1 MLPHVVIDALDLR
14 EQSARGPM
22 TVLGDYLSRRRML
35 IVLDNCEHLV
45 DAAADLTNGM
55 LRVAPDVRVL
65 ATSRQSLG
73 IAGEHVYPVP
83 PLPVGALDEPVPPGT
98 AAQYPSVTLF
108 VERAA
113 AVIPGFSLTAENETA
128 VVRLCQRLE
137 GIPLAIELAAVQL
150 RVLSVDELAGRLDDR
165 FRLLRAGGRNLPE
178 RHRTL
183 KAVVDWSHDLC
194 TSAERTLWARASM
207 FAGGFGVDALEA
219 VCSDDTLSEDDVL
232 ETVAGLLDKS
242 IFLREER
249 GKQVRFRMVET
260 LRSYGQARLAES
272 EDEAALR
279 RRHRDWY
286 LRQLETAGEEW
297 AGPRQEEWASWLM
310 AEHANLRRAFEFC
323 LSQPGEARAG
333 LRMASVPWFWF
344 AVGHPIEGS
353 LWLDRALALDVEPSR
368 DRAWALA
375 TAAYIAPSDG
385 DAAMGLAE
393 AARSLAVEL
402 EDPAAL
408 AYATHVLGVRH
419 YLSNDLTR
427 AVPLLVEA
435 LELYACVE
443 VPAIYPEVLRTELVT
458 AHILVGAIDEA
469 AEVVEE
475 LIERWG
481 TPGERWELAWALW
494 GRGFLEL
501 MQGELTRSESDLC
514 ESIRIQRVFHD
525 IFGLALAVD
534 VLAWTTAAKGDGERA
549 ATLLGAAS
557 NLWQTVGAQLLG
569 SAHML
574 ALRDRFE
581 KAARQVSGDATFAV
595 AFGRGRALTL
605 TQIIALALREQAQ
618 PAPETARPAPVLTRR
633 EREVA
638 GLVAEGMSN
647 KDIAARLVISLRT
660 AETHVEN
667 ILTKLEFNSRSQIA
681 RWLAQQRPDSV

>member
-1 MLPHVVIDALDLR
+1 MGSLTPALPADVTSFVGRRHDIAAVRRLLSAARLVTLTGIGGVGKTRLAVRVARDAQRAFPDGVHLVELASVKDAPMLPHVVIDALDLR

-310 AEHANLRRAFEFC
+310 AEHATCVVPSSSAYPSLARRAPVC
-323 LSQPGEARAG
+323 VWHRC
-333 LRMASVPWFWF
+333 R
-344 AVGHPIEGS
+344 GS
-353 LWLDRALALDVEPSR
+353 GSP
-368 DRAWALA
+368 
-375 TAAYIAPSDG
+375 
-385 DAAMGLAE
+385 
-393 AARSLAVEL
+393 
-402 EDPAAL
+402 
-408 AYATHVLGVRH
+408 
-419 YLSNDLTR
+419 
-427 AVPLLVEA
+427 
-435 LELYACVE
+435 
-443 VPAIYPEVLRTELVT
+443 
-458 AHILVGAIDEA
+458 
-469 AEVVEE
+469 
-475 LIERWG
+475 WG
-481 TPGERWELAWALW
+481 TPLKA
-494 GRGFLEL
+494 
-501 MQGELTRSESDLC
+501 RS
-514 ESIRIQRVFHD
+514 
-525 IFGLALAVD
+525 G
-534 VLAWTTAAKGDGERA
+534 WTGHWRSTSSRA
-549 ATLLGAAS
+549 AT
-557 NLWQTVGAQLLG
+557 
-569 SAHML
+569 
-574 ALRDRFE
+574 
-581 KAARQVSGDATFAV
+581 
-595 AFGRGRALTL
+595 GRGRLPPPPISPRPT
-605 TQIIALALREQAQ
+605 
-618 PAPETARPAPVLTRR
+618 ETPRWGWPRPRDP
-633 EREVA
+633 
-638 GLVAEGMSN
+638 SP
-647 KDIAARLVISLRT
+647 S
-660 AETHVEN
+660 
-667 ILTKLEFNSRSQIA
+667 NSRTPPHWPTPRTCSA
-681 RWLAQQRPDSV
+681 FVTTSAMT